1 MRVKM
6 SEDNKPVIPEQPKN
20 DFTQKDLEVIKA
32 YEEGGLQ
39 GVGIVDEKAMAN
51 MLDLYL
57 SGKTYRQISTIM
69 EIKKEIVLYMSY
81 KFNWFDLR
89 QDYLTDLESSMRG
102 RVIEAKLVSQDFI
115 LQLQTMWHKK
125 IGSKVTKYL
134 ATGNEEFIKEL
145 DLKEIDKYLKTAE
158 LLQKLA
164 GEGKSLTT
172 DNTRPMVGLNAGDG
186 VTIIKKGENEIEIT
200 PKSKAIGDALKM
212 FADARREE
220 EKIPPKK

>member
-6 SEDNKPVIPEQPKN
+6 SEENKPAIPEQPKN
-20 DFTQKDLEVIKA
+20 DFSQKDLEVIKA
-32 YEEGGLQ
+32 YEEGGLKEI
-39 GVGIVDEKAMAN
+39 GTVDEKAMAN

-57 SGKTYRQISTIM
+57 SGKTYRQISTIV
-69 EIKKEIVLYMSY
+69 KLRKEIVLYMSY

-89 QDYLTDLESSMRG
+89 QEYLEDLESSMRG

-115 LQLQTMWHKK
+115 LQLQTMWHRK
-125 IGSKVTKYL
+125 IGSRVTKYL

-186 VTIIKKGENEIEIT
+186 VTIVKKGENEIEIT

>member
-186 VTIIKKGENEIEIT
+186 VTIVKKGENEIEIT

-220 EKIPPKK
+220 EKIPSKK

>member
-186 VTIIKKGENEIEIT
+186 VTIVKKGENEIEIT